1 MEMVKYLAI
10 AAALM
15 ASLMIA
21 EQAQARGR
29 RGCSSC
35 GGGYVANG
43 CPGGSCYAP
52 VAPDKYS
59 SIDSAPPGLAPA
71 PAVTPAPVV
80 TTQPA
85 TNNYY
90 YNASAP
96 RRGLFGRR

>member
-1 MEMVKYLAI
+1 MVKYLAI

-35 GGGYVANG
+35 GG
-43 CPGGSCYAP
+43 CPGGVCAVP
-52 VAPDKYS
+52 VAPAKHASTDT
-59 SIDSAPPGLAPA
+59 APPGLASA
-71 PAVTPAPVV
+71 PAVATTPVAA
-80 TTQPA
+80 TQPA
-85 TNNYY
+85 AVN

>member
-1 MEMVKYLAI
+1 MVKYLAI

-35 GGGYVANG
+35 GGYVANG
-43 CPGGSCYAP
+43 CSGGSCYAP
-52 VAPDKYS
+52 AAPGKYS
-59 SIDSAPPGLAPA
+59 SIDNAPPGLASA
-71 PAVTPAPVV
+71 PVADTAPVV
-80 TTQPA
+80 VAQPA
-85 TNNYY
+85 TTNY

>member
-1 MEMVKYLAI
+1 MEMVKYLGIVGAM
-10 AAALM
+10 L

-21 EQAQARGR
+21 DQAQARGG

-35 GGGYVANG
+35 GGGYVVSG

-52 VAPDKYS
+52 AAPGKYS
-59 SIDSAPPGLAPA
+59 SIGNAPPGLASA
-71 PAVTPAPVV
+71 PVADPAPVLV
-80 TTQPA
+80 TRQTTA
-85 TNNYY
+85 NYY

>member
-1 MEMVKYLAI
+1 MVKYLAI
-10 AAALM
+10 AAALA
-15 ASLMIA
+15 ASLVIA
-21 EQAQARGR
+21 DQAQARGR

-43 CPGGSCYAP
+43 CPGGTCYAP
-52 VAPDKYS
+52 AAPDKYS
-59 SIDSAPPGLAPA
+59 SIDNAPPGLVTGP
-71 PAVTPAPVV
+71 VTPAPVV

-85 TNNYY
+85 SNNYY

>member
-1 MEMVKYLAI
+1 MVKYLTI

-21 EQAQARGR
+21 DQAQARGR

-35 GGGYVANG
+35 GG
-43 CPGGSCYAP
+43 CSGGSCYAP
-52 VAPDKYS
+52 VAPGKYS
-59 SIDSAPPGLAPA
+59 SIDNAPPGLATA
-71 PAVTPAPVV
+71 PAVDSAPVAAA
-80 TTQPA
+80 QPA
-85 TNNYY
+85 TANY

>member
-1 MEMVKYLAI
+1 MVKYLAI
-10 AAALM
+10 VAALA
-15 ASLMIA
+15 ASLVIA
-21 EQAQARGR
+21 DQAQARGH

-43 CPGGSCYAP
+43 CPGGVCYAP
-52 VAPDKYS
+52 AAPGKYS

-71 PAVTPAPVV
+71 PAVAPAPVV

-85 TNNYY
+85 ANYY